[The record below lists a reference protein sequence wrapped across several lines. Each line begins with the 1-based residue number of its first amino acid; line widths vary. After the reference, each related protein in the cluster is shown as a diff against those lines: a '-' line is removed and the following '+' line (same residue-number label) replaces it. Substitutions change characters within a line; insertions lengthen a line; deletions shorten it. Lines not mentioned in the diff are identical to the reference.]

1 MQQGFF
7 WDKFLFKSFYSEQ
20 NISTWR
26 GLKLAKI
33 IVDSKCTGCETCVNI
48 CPASV
53 YEMINGK
60 SVPVRAKDCILCRT
74 CEAQCPEGAIQVF
87 EEEEQT
93 KAEPKIEEKEK
104 KKEKPAKTTKPQK
117 TKKPK
122 KKATQKPKTK
132 AK

>member
-1 MQQGFF
+1 M
-7 WDKFLFKSFYSEQ
+7 K
-20 NISTWR
+20 

-87 EEEEQT
+87 EEEEEQT